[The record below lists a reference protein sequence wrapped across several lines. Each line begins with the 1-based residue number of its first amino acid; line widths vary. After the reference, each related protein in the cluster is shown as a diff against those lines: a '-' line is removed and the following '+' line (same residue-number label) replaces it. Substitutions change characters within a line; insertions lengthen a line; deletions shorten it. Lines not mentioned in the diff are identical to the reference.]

1 MTNADPDKIRKVL
14 REEIPEFRGVGSPT
28 SLLGNLVM
36 AVGSI
41 GICSV
46 VGAGAFWLLTEMV
59 ESDYEDTT
67 LILVMILSPILGFVV
82 GYLTPDHKDRSVSDY
97 EITNDD
103 GGLGCLLYF
112 LHMLGSGVYHS
123 VSQLF
128 SGFGKDRSKE
138 FELAVSIVSH
148 LLRNQREAPT
158 AKLAESLVDQG
169 VPRERVRETLVLLRG
184 QRVIE
189 PSDDITRISPSL
201 LPRFL

>member
-82 GYLTPDHKDRSVSDY
+82 KDR
-97 EITNDD
+97 
-103 GGLGCLLYF
+103 LGQVLFYALYF
-112 LHMLGSGVYHS
+112 TLGLWVRDREPRIRT
-123 VSQLF
+123 
-128 SGFGKDRSKE
+128 KDV
-138 FELAVSIVSH
+138 AVS
-148 LLRNQREAPT
+148 
-158 AKLAESLVDQG
+158 LALN
-169 VPRERVRETLVLLRG
+169 L
-184 QRVIE
+184 
-189 PSDDITRISPSL
+189 
-201 LPRFL
+201 